1 MAMTAQEY
9 LDTFN
14 AAINA
19 GAYDSAANI
28 LKAAEGDF
36 GPGVYDVAGVVLESN
51 PNLPPEIDYMSPQG
65 RQSIRDYVASVPAPV
80 TAAVAKAKSCKYS
93 PKHGINTQ
101 WKCFGYW
108 SRCCFFW
115 TSRWLV
121 AKSCRSKPNCI
132 NTSGHCCSCSFR

>member
-51 PNLPPEIDYMSPQG
+51 ASLPPEIDFMTPQG
-65 RQSIRDYVASVPAPV
+65 IQSIRDYV
-80 TAAVAKAKSCKYS
+80 TAM
-93 PKHGINTQ
+93 PLPL
-101 WKCFGYW
+101 
-108 SRCCFFW
+108 
-115 TSRWLV
+115 WLV
-121 AKSCRSKPNCI
+121 MAHLLLPFLQWYQ
-132 NTSGHCCSCSFR
+132 TQFR

>member
-36 GPGVYDVAGVVLESN
+36 GPGVYDVAGVVLEAN
-51 PNLPPEIDYMSPQG
+51 PNLPQEIDYMSPQG
-65 RQSIRDYVASVPAPV
+65 IQSIRIMLPA
-80 TAAVAKAKSCKYS
+80 C
-93 PKHGINTQ
+93 
-101 WKCFGYW
+101 
-108 SRCCFFW
+108 RLL
-115 TSRWLV
+115 WLV
-121 AKSCRSKPNCI
+121 MGRLLLLFLRWYQ
-132 NTSGHCCSCSFR
+132 TQFR

>member
-14 AAINA
+14 AAINS

-51 PNLPPEIDYMSPQG
+51 ANLPHQ
-65 RQSIRDYVASVPAPV
+65 
-80 TAAVAKAKSCKYS
+80 K
-93 PKHGINTQ
+93 
-101 WKCFGYW
+101 
-108 SRCCFFW
+108 
-115 TSRWLV
+115 
-121 AKSCRSKPNCI
+121 
-132 NTSGHCCSCSFR
+132 

>member
-51 PNLPPEIDYMSPQG
+51 PNRASTEIDSRLRHKAFNQYLETT
-65 RQSIRDYVASVPAPV
+65 SIQQLYLPL
-80 TAAVAKAKSCKYS
+80 
-93 PKHGINTQ
+93 
-101 WKCFGYW
+101 
-108 SRCCFFW
+108 
-115 TSRWLV
+115 WLV
-121 AKSCRSKPNCI
+121 MARLLLLFLRWYQ
-132 NTSGHCCSCSFR
+132 TQFR

>member
-36 GPGVYDVAGVVLESN
+36 GPGVYDVAGVVLEAN
-51 PNLPPEIDYMSPQG
+51 P
-65 RQSIRDYVASVPAPV
+65 
-80 TAAVAKAKSCKYS
+80 SCLMQK
-93 PKHGINTQ
+93 
-101 WKCFGYW
+101 
-108 SRCCFFW
+108 
-115 TSRWLV
+115 
-121 AKSCRSKPNCI
+121 
-132 NTSGHCCSCSFR
+132 

>member
-51 PNLPPEIDYMSPQG
+51 ASLPPEIDFMSPQG
-65 RQSIRDYVASVPAPV
+65 IQSIRDYVNTATAPPPASPLIQRSAETFNSLIREGKFDEAGVLA
-80 TAAVAKAKSCKYS
+80 TEDFNGFS
-93 PKHGINTQ
+93 PEQVLPYLNDPNIFPERRLWWKRNT
-101 WKCFGYW
+101 
-108 SRCCFFW
+108 
-115 TSRWLV
+115 
-121 AKSCRSKPNCI
+121 
-132 NTSGHCCSCSFR
+132 

>member
-51 PNLPPEIDYMSPQG
+51 PNLPQEIDFMTPQG
-65 RQSIRDYVASVPAPV
+65 IQSIRDYVNTATAPPPPLPQ
-80 TAAVAKAKSCKYS
+80 KFKE
-93 PKHGINTQ
+93 
-101 WKCFGYW
+101 
-108 SRCCFFW
+108 
-115 TSRWLV
+115 
-121 AKSCRSKPNCI
+121 CRRNVLKRNC
-132 NTSGHCCSCSFR
+132 

>member
-9 LDTFN
+9 LGSFN

-51 PNLPPEIDYMSPQG
+51 ANLPPEIDFMTPQG
-65 RQSIRDYVASVPAPV
+65 IQSIRDYV
-80 TAAVAKAKSCKYS
+80 YS
-93 PKHGINTQ
+93 
-101 WKCFGYW
+101 
-108 SRCCFFW
+108 
-115 TSRWLV
+115 
-121 AKSCRSKPNCI
+121 NCPCPC
-132 NTSGHCCSCSFR
+132 G

>member
-51 PNLPPEIDYMSPQG
+51 PNPPTRNRFHI
-65 RQSIRDYVASVPAPV
+65 ASRH
-80 TAAVAKAKSCKYS
+80 SKY
-93 PKHGINTQ
+93 
-101 WKCFGYW
+101 
-108 SRCCFFW
+108 
-115 TSRWLV
+115 
-121 AKSCRSKPNCI
+121 
-132 NTSGHCCSCSFR
+132 